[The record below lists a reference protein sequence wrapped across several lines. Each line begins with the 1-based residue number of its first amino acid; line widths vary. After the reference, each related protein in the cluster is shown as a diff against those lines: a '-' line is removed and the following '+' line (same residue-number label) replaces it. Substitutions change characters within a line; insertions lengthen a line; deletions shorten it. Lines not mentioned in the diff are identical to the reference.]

1 MTQSRMTMRA
11 SVEADRASLFK
22 SENAI
27 KVCLFVIDAGA
38 GHRATANAIREYLPE
53 DQDVELVFANPY
65 KDVLSRGSWFE
76 RIVANHSEAHYNFL
90 LKHSRLPQFA
100 WRVMSWLPLVFRTI
114 RGKAISRLFQAF
126 YAEAKPDLVIC
137 VLPFIG
143 IDVIEEAERAG
154 LPNMMVVTD
163 HSETYRNSWI
173 PASGTHLV
181 AFSERGYHQGR
192 DRAITHVTRISG
204 PVLRRAFFRRSPDH
218 AAALKRRLGL
228 FPDAKTVL
236 VFYGGNGSPKMIR
249 IAQALEQLSEP
260 LNVIFVCGHN
270 KALKQELAAVEMGY
284 QKRVFGFVRN
294 IGLLMELS
302 DVMIGKPGPGSAFE
316 AVAKGVRTVLEV
328 NAGTMPH
335 ELDNARMI
343 AEAFDGASFC
353 KEADMLSA
361 IDAAPRRQQHEA
373 GIEPP
378 FRSDLEFSKVFNKF
392 LDEAKG

>member
-1 MTQSRMTMRA
+1 MSA
-11 SVEADRASLFK
+11 GVEADRASLFK
-22 SENAI
+22 SEHAI

-38 GHRATANAIREYLPE
+38 GHRATANAILEYLPK
-53 DQDVELVFANPY
+53 DRDVELVFVNPY
-65 KDVLSRGSWFE
+65 RDVLSHGGWFE
-76 RIVANHSEAHYNFL
+76 RIVADQSEAHYNFL

-100 WRVMSWLPLVFRTI
+100 WRVLSWLPLMFRTI
-114 RGKAISRLFQAF
+114 RGKAISRLFQSF

-154 LPNMMVVTD
+154 LPSMMVITD

-173 PASGTHLV
+173 PAAASHLV
-181 AFSERGYHQGR
+181 AFSDRGYQQGKAAGNT
-192 DRAITHVTRISG
+192 RAIKTVTRISG

-218 AAALKRRLGL
+218 AAALKRRLGFDL
-228 FPDAKTVL
+228 EAKTIL

-249 IAQALEQLSEP
+249 IARALEQLSEP
-260 LNVIFVCGHN
+260 LNVIFICGHN
-270 KALKQELAAVEMGY
+270 KALQRDLSGTKTSYE
-284 QKRVFGFVRN
+284 KRIFGFVRN

-316 AVAKGVRTVLEV
+316 AVAKGVRTILEV

-343 AEAFDGASFC
+343 AEEFGGTSFS
-353 KEADMLSA
+353 KEAELLSA
-361 IDAAPRRQQHEA
+361 VAQAPRRQQGGA
-373 GIEPP
+373 GGGPP
-378 FRSDLEFSKVFNKF
+378 FRSDLEFAEIFNRF